1 MSKSLTWV
9 PLSLLGALFYGT
21 FSFMLSFVDSKIKKS
36 ESAQFG
42 YGMILAIVSGMLAAV
57 MYFVWRIKD
66 KKTAIM
72 LEQNIDWKIIALTLV
87 VSIMITPMHA
97 LVINQGGSVGQ
108 QTMYALAIIPVLVGS
123 RIFFGE
129 RLSYK
134 QITGLILAGI
144 GSFLMSSKTT
154 ENMESTRM

>member
-1 MSKSLTWV
+1 MSNKLAWF
-9 PLSLLGALFYGT
+9 PLSILGALFYGT
-21 FSFMLSFVDSKIKKS
+21 FSFMLSFVDDKIKKS

-42 YGMILAIVSGMLAAV
+42 YGMILAIASGLLASV
-57 MYFVWRIKD
+57 MYLVWRIKERN
-66 KKTAIM
+66 TAIM
-72 LEQNIDWKIIALTLV
+72 LEQNISWKIVALTLV

-108 QTMYALAIIPVLVGS
+108 QTMYALAIIPVLIGS

-134 QITGLILAGI
+134 QIVGLIFAGI
-144 GSFLMSSKTT
+144 GSFLMGSKTT
-154 ENMESTRM
+154 ENMQ

>member
-1 MSKSLTWV
+1 MSNNLTWF

-21 FSFMLSFVDSKIKKS
+21 FSFMLSFVDSKIKRS

-42 YGMILAIVSGMLAAV
+42 YGMILAMASGLLAAI
-57 MYFVWRIKD
+57 MYVIWRIKD
-66 KKTAIM
+66 KNTAIM
-72 LEQNIDWKIIALTLV
+72 LEQNISWKIVAATLV

-108 QTMYALAIIPVLVGS
+108 QTMYALAIIPVLIGS

-129 RLSYK
+129 RLNNK
-134 QITGLILAGI
+134 QIAGLVLAGI
-144 GSFLMSSKTT
+144 GSFLMGSKTT
-154 ENMESTRM
+154 ENMQ

>member
-1 MSKSLTWV
+1 MSNKLAWF
-9 PLSLLGALFYGT
+9 PLSILGALFYGT
-21 FSFMLSFVDSKIKKS
+21 FSFMLSFVDDKIKKS

-42 YGMILAIVSGMLAAV
+42 YGMILAIASGLLASV
-57 MYFVWRIKD
+57 MYLVWRIKERN
-66 KKTAIM
+66 TAIM
-72 LEQNIDWKIIALTLV
+72 LEQNISWKIVALTLI

-108 QTMYALAIIPVLVGS
+108 QTMYALAIIPVLIGS

-134 QITGLILAGI
+134 QIAGLIMAGI
-144 GSFLMSSKTT
+144 GSFLMGSKTT
-154 ENMESTRM
+154 ENMQ